1 MLTSLKYLTSLELEL
16 KESLGL
22 IHISSGFKDLKK
34 LKHLSLYFNII
45 DILDQDIE
53 DFSLIFKDMKTLND
67 LKLMFRH
74 SHKFDKKVLYSLYEN
89 LKEVRSLKYLY
100 LTIHLKE
107 ALKEEEKKNF
117 ISKFRDVKV
126 KLKNF

>member
-34 LKHLSLYFNII
+34 LKHLSLYFDTI

-53 DFSLIFKDMKTLND
+53 DSFNLQG
-67 LKLMFRH
+67 
-74 SHKFDKKVLYSLYEN
+74 YEDFERFEIN
-89 LKEVRSLKYLY
+89 VS
-100 LTIHLKE
+100 
-107 ALKEEEKKNF
+107 NF
-117 ISKFRDVKV
+117 T
-126 KLKNF
+126 